1 MHDPQD
7 PQNTT
12 LAALPAKLGA
22 EHILSLLPSLGYQA
36 VRGADA
42 VASTGNM
49 QIPLYF
55 THAQMVVLPPSTDNP
70 NSSRSGLNGIETNMT
85 RAISGDKSPLLD
97 KDLILFPVFEEW
109 QPSGLSWEPRQ
120 HWVLLVYVKAT
131 KTVYLLDA
139 MGPRR
144 GEFCYGSKKLAHMV
158 AAVKKA
164 LGTVDCAIEH
174 PLEKMYFDRQPVSD
188 TVSGGHW
195 VAYWIHRF
203 NQAIDLAALQVEI
216 AKKTLLDVKADL
228 EFARQSVISVVQSD
242 RVEAGT
248 DNSDHDGRMSPS
260 ILEIVSPESIE
271 RQKYGQLGAPPVQ
284 SDVQAPSAARSILFS
299 PSTVDQKKAMAPPPV
314 SAQPVSANTRP
325 WYRFNLDLYS
335 MLIYA
340 GAAIALLA
348 MFCMASATPLLSATV
363 SAGALGVGV
372 VLFVGGVLGK
382 CGLFSRHEARH
393 DTALPSNQHSAVL
406 V

>member
-7 PQNTT
+7 PQNAT
-12 LAALPAKLGA
+12 LAALPAKLEA
-22 EHILSLLPSLGYQA
+22 EHILSMLPSLGYQA
-36 VRGADA
+36 VMGADA
-42 VASTGNM
+42 VASTSNM

-70 NSSRSGLNGIETNMT
+70 NSSPSRLNGIETNMA
-85 RAISGDKSPLLD
+85 RAINSDNSPLLD

-109 QPSGLSWEPRQ
+109 QASGFSWEPRQ
-120 HWVLLVYVKAT
+120 HWVLLVYVKAA

-144 GEFCYGSKKLAHMV
+144 GELYYGSKKLAHMEV
-158 AAVKKA
+158 AVKKA
-164 LGTVDCAIEH
+164 LGTLDYAIEH
-174 PLEKMYFDRQPVSD
+174 PLEKMYFDRQSVTE

-203 NQAIDLAALQVEI
+203 NQGIDLASLQLEI
-216 AKKTLLDVKADL
+216 ATKTLLDVKADL
-228 EFARQSVISVVQSD
+228 TLARQSAIPVVQQD
-242 RVEAGT
+242 RVEGGT
-248 DNSDHDGRMSPS
+248 DNSEHDDRMSPS
-260 ILEIVSPESIE
+260 ILELVSPEQIE
-271 RQKYGQLGAPPVQ
+271 RQKYGQSGAPPVQ
-284 SDVQAPSAARSILFS
+284 SDVQAPSTARSILFS

-335 MLIYA
+335 MFIYA

-348 MFCMASATPLLSATV
+348 MFCLASATPLLSATV

-393 DTALPSNQHSAVL
+393 DTALPSNQHSTVP